1 MLQKLSENY
10 SHSDAETVHGLA
22 LSLERVDDVLGGDGL
37 ALGVVGVD
45 ERVADDD
52 VEEGL
57 QDLAGLR
64 VDRGGDSLHAASAGE
79 TSDRR
84 LRDAR
89 EDVLLL
95 RSVLSLTKA
104 LTLTFTRHWR
114 GGVGARGC

>member
-1 MLQKLSENY
+1 MPRKYN
-10 SHSDAETVHGLA
+10 HSDAETVHGLA

-37 ALGVVGVD
+37 ALRVVGVD
-45 ERVADDD
+45 ERVTDDD

-64 VDRGGDSLHAASAGE
+64 VDGGGDSLHAASARE
-79 TSDRR
+79 TSDRG
-84 LRDAR
+84 LGDAR

-114 GGVGARGC
+114 RGVGARGC